1 MKENRI
7 NNIKNDKLEISFNK
21 SDYSDESENEE
32 RLKNESI
39 NQGKILHISKRFKI
53 AWCKKHKCLNCWK

>member
-21 SDYSDESENEE
+21 SDYSDESENEK

-39 NQGKILHISKRFKI
+39 NQRKILHISKRFKI
-53 AWCKKHKCLNCWK
+53 V